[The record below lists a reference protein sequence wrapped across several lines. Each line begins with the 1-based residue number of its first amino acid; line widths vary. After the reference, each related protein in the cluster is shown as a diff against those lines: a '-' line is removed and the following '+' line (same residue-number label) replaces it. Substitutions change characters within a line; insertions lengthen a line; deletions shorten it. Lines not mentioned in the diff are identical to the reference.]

1 MDGHRPD
8 AGPRRDAPRDSS
20 PASPPGPPP
29 LSLEIHRVLDGFV
42 RQPMRAE
49 FRFDPALPLLVSL
62 KLVVEQGLSV
72 TWRIGR
78 ELLDKGLHSVSGSG
92 DVRVW
97 TARSGDRVT
106 AWLLLLDARGT
117 SALFE
122 LPVPPLKDWLDRTY
136 RVTPPEAEL
145 DGLDWDSFLAEVLDA
160 PTPPTGSHRCADPG
174 ES

>member
-8 AGPRRDAPRDSS
+8 ARARREAPWG
-20 PASPPGPPP
+20 SPPEPPMGPPP
-29 LSLEIHRVLDGFV
+29 LSLGIHRVLDGFV
-42 RQPMRAE
+42 RQPLRAE
-49 FRFDPALPLLVSL
+49 FRFDPDLPLLVSL

-78 ELLDKGLHSVSGSG
+78 ELLHKGLHSVSGSG

-122 LPVPPLKDWLDRTY
+122 LPVPPLEDWLDRTY
-136 RVTPPEAEL
+136 QVTPPEAEL
-145 DGLDWDSFLAEVLDA
+145 DGLDWDAFLTEVLDTPA
-160 PTPPTGSHRCADPG
+160 PPTGSHRRGDPG